1 MKRLVS
7 IISTMLILVGP
18 PCFAAAK
25 GADVPLNFDS
35 QILHIFEAAQTADS
49 EPFHEASPDDRATLA
64 RILKK
69 LRRHQLVLKNVVYR
83 TDMQV
88 IRITWADDHNDDV
101 VKAAYK
107 SGKDRILSN
116 SLYADKGQV
125 ISVKIIYRN
134 PQGAYNYLNLDN
146 LNEAIKMNETIKSNS
161 SPPDGASTAQPPD
174 DYATEGNK
182 SNAPSP
188 GKTGAAQ
195 PLYNYA
201 IEGNPSNEK
210 CGFCHVLAKNDGEPS
225 GLFFP
230 RYQESHADPDI
241 KVDNIFHLDEFLPQE
256 ASSAKKLGLP
266 AMQENFLLRKVENVT
281 SPYPPPEEVRL
292 FRTLVELP
300 QLIEVMARDNRQSLC
315 VLAQFAGDVSVKFT
329 GSYVCADNAAQRLY
343 VRLVN
348 PALSHKGPIDYSE
361 PYFEKK

>member
-7 IISTMLILVGP
+7 IIATMLILVGP

-35 QILHIFEAAQTADS
+35 QILRIFEAAQTADS
-49 EPFHEASPDDRATLA
+49 EPFHEASPDDCATLA

-69 LRRHQLVLKNVVYR
+69 LRRHQLALKNVVYR

-88 IRITWADDHNDDV
+88 LRITWADDHNDDV
-101 VKAAYK
+101 IKAAYK
-107 SGKDRILSN
+107 TGKDRILSN
-116 SLYADKGQV
+116 SLYADKGHV

-134 PQGAYNYLNLDN
+134 PRGAYSYLNLEN
-146 LNEAIKMNETIKSNS
+146 INEMIKSNA
-161 SPPDGASTAQPPD
+161 SPPGGAGAAQPPD

-182 SNAPSP
+182 TNAPEP
-188 GKTGAAQ
+188 GKAGAAP

-241 KVDNIFHLDEFLPQE
+241 KVDNIFHLDAFLPQE
-256 ASSAKKLGLP
+256 ASSAQKLGLP
-266 AMQENFLLRKVENVT
+266 AMQENFLLRKVENAY

-292 FRTLVELP
+292 FRTLIELP

-315 VLAQFAGDVSVKFT
+315 VLAQFAGGDVAAQFS

-343 VRLVN
+343 VHLVN
-348 PALSHKGPIDYSE
+348 PLLTAHKGPMDYSE